1 MRTSG
6 SIEARGLAGVR
17 EETEEAGEE
26 GLRRLQEEVRDETR
40 ESEFSSILF
49 FPILAACACRIREY
63 LHVILSW

>member
-17 EETEEAGEE
+17 EETEEVGEE

-40 ESEFSSILF
+40 EGSLPFYF
-49 FPILAACACRIREY
+49 F
-63 LHVILSW
+63 HF